1 MFQTVEANLSL
12 ELLRYK
18 DLRSLGVVS
27 SWPQLRQMQRLYGF
41 PSGFLL
47 GPNSRAWRADDVE
60 KWLAERPTEP
70 SAHVLRRAE
79 RSLVARRAAA

>member
-1 MFQTVEANLSL
+1 MAGIFDTLFSPITGSLAQDAANAQRGYGLA
-12 ELLRYK
+12 
-18 DLRSLGVVS
+18 V
-27 SWPQLRQMQRLYGF
+27 PQM
-41 PSGFLL
+41 SDFLL

-70 SAHVLRRAE
+70 SAHVLRRTE